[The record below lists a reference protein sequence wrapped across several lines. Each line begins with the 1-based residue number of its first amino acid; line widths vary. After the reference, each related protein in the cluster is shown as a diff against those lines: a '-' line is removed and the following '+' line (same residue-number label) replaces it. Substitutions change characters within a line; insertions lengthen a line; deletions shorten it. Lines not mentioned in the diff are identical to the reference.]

1 MRFPLIPSKTWTQN
15 RPKFPMKM
23 DPFVRI
29 NYRRIVHSS
38 FTVRTCNTKLSDL
51 THNACLGLSIAWA
64 CLPNAAADL
73 ANMKGNI
80 MDVNS
85 AISAI
90 AMSEQN
96 LHFSRELVV
105 LRVLK
110 SLLSVV
116 LGDGGGR
123 RWCGRGALLCQRS
136 IQRISQLQ
144 VGGELVSLT
153 TSCSYVFPF
162 WMRSDRWRYH
172 VHLQCASARE
182 ADDTTDGTRRIPGE
196 RVRDHSALPAL
207 D

>member
-51 THNACLGLSIAWA
+51 THDACLGLSIAWA

-123 RWCGRGALLCQRS
+123 RWCRRGALLCQRG

-144 VGGELVSLT
+144 VGGELVSLAT
-153 TSCSYVFPF
+153 ALQLCFP
-162 WMRSDRWRYH
+162 
-172 VHLQCASARE
+172 V
-182 ADDTTDGTRRIPGE
+182 
-196 RVRDHSALPAL
+196 L
-207 D
+207 DAF

>member
-1 MRFPLIPSKTWTQN
+1 MYKRQSRDLWSRWRKGSTTFGSVSVHAL
-15 RPKFPMKM
+15 M
-23 DPFVRI
+23 
-29 NYRRIVHSS
+29 HSS

-51 THNACLGLSIAWA
+51 THDACLGLSFAWA

-90 AMSEQN
+90 AMSEQH
-96 LHFSRELVV
+96 LHFSRELVVLRV

-172 VHLQCASARE
+172 VRTCSAHQQEKPMIPLMVQEGYR
-182 ADDTTDGTRRIPGE
+182 ANGCGTTLHCPR
-196 RVRDHSALPAL
+196 
-207 D
+207 